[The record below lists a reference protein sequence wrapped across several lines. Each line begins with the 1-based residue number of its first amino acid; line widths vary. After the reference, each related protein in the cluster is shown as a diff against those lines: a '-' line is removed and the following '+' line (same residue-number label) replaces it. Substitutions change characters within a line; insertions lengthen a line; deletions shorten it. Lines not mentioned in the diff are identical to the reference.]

1 MKQDKTK
8 SIKIKYLYFLMGFLL
23 GVMFGAVLV
32 WKIEINTINQA
43 MDSLTYCYET
53 YRMKC

>member
-23 GVMFGAVLV
+23 GVIFGAVLV